1 MIKKISSLLICAA
14 LIFGFCACGSN
25 SSSEE
30 TTTAETKTAE
40 TTACTAN
47 PVHDCTSADELEKAA
62 GIPLD
67 APKGAEDVSYSYIEA
82 SGDDAVIEQVDFTLD
97 GNKYTYRAQS
107 NDVTDIMTTV
117 EGKKID
123 SSGLQAAMSDCTNV
137 GAALAGVY
145 NDWETCSKTTVSNR
159 DAVVGYND
167 GAEGVIAWLDVVP
180 GIMYSLSVDNNASQK
195 LLEDTA
201 ADIFV
206 ETQGDVG

>member
-14 LIFGFCACGSN
+14 LIFGFCACGS
-25 SSSEE
+25 SSCSKE
-30 TTTAETKTAE
+30 TTTAETTAG
-40 TTACTAN
+40 TAN

-107 NDVTDIMTTV
+107 TDVTDIMTTV
-117 EGKKID
+117 DGKKID

-145 NDWETCSKTTVSNR
+145 NDWETCSKTMTSNR

-206 ETQGDVG
+206 ETQGNAG